1 MRIGKLRMGR
11 LAMVTANG
19 GFMICFVNDTTTTEL
34 STLSL
39 RNALPVCHTWLDAS
53 GQYGPAVIDGTR
65 GDGVTIGS
73 DGDETID
80 GRGGND
86 PICGGPRNDPRS
98 GAPAWDAGLHGGNGG
113 HHLRALN
120 GHTATLSPR

>member
-53 GQYGPAVIDGTR
+53 GQYGPAVIDGTK
-65 GDGVTIGS
+65 GDDVIIGS
-73 DGDETID
+73 DGDPTIHS
-80 GRGGND
+80 RGGHDFVCGGTGND
-86 PICGGPRNDPRS
+86 PIS
-98 GAPAWDAGLHGGNGG
+98 VEGGNSLARGDTG
-113 HHLRALN
+113 HANPTALHL
-120 GHTATLSPR
+120 HTLTLVRPR